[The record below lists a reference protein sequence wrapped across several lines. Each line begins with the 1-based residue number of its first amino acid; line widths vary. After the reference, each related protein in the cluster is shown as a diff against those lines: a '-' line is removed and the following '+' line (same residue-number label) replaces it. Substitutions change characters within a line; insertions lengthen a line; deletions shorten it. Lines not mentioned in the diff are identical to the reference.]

1 MHFLFSLK
9 DKQNILK
16 WDRFNDITCRT
27 KNEIANR
34 LNNYQ
39 KVMLIR
45 LKTIQHSKNKT
56 MKTQKSLL
64 IVGLFALITIFAAS
78 CGDGGKAA
86 REKAKMDSTRMADS
100 VAMVQKQIADSIAAL
115 PKSIAETAINT
126 PNLSTLV
133 AALTAAELVDVM
145 KGTDALTV
153 FAPTNDA
160 FAAIQSTVDML
171 LKPENKSKLQ
181 NVLKYHVVAGT
192 VKAADLSDGQEI
204 TTLQGE
210 KLKVTIKDGKVMIG
224 GAEVTN
230 ADVAVNNGV
239 VHMVNKVL
247 VPKKM

>member
-1 MHFLFSLK
+1 
-9 DKQNILK
+9 
-16 WDRFNDITCRT
+16 
-27 KNEIANR
+27 
-34 LNNYQ
+34 
-39 KVMLIR
+39 
-45 LKTIQHSKNKT
+45 
-56 MKTQKSLL
+56 MKTQKSIIL
-64 IVGLFALITIFAAS
+64 VALFAAFAFIVTS

-86 REKAKMDSTRMADS
+86 KEKATQDSIRIADSTAR
-100 VAMVQKQIADSIAAL
+100 VQFVADSIAAL

-133 AALTAAELVDVM
+133 AALTAGELVDVL

-171 LKPENKSKLQ
+171 LKAENKSKLQ
-181 NVLKYHVVAGT
+181 NVLKYHVVAGS
-192 VKAADLSDGQEI
+192 VKAADLKDGQEL

-210 KLKVTIKDGKVMIG
+210 KLKVSLKDGKVYVG

-230 ADVAVNNGV
+230 ADVAVTNGV
-239 VHMVNKVL
+239 VHMTNKVL

>member
-1 MHFLFSLK
+1 
-9 DKQNILK
+9 
-16 WDRFNDITCRT
+16 
-27 KNEIANR
+27 
-34 LNNYQ
+34 
-39 KVMLIR
+39 
-45 LKTIQHSKNKT
+45 

-64 IVGLFALITIFAAS
+64 VVGLFALFTLAITS

-86 REKAKMDSTRMADS
+86 REKAKMDSTRVADS
-100 VAMVQKQIADSIAAL
+100 VAMVEKKMAEEKAAL
-115 PKSIAETAINT
+115 DAMPKSIAETAVNT

-133 AALTAAELVDVM
+133 AALSAGELVDVF
-145 KGTDALTV
+145 KGTDAYTV

-181 NVLKYHVVAGT
+181 NVLKYHVVAGK
-192 VKAADLSDGQEI
+192 VMAADLKDGQEL

-210 KLKVTIKDGKVMIG
+210 KIKVAIKSGKVFVG

-230 ADVAVNNGV
+230 PDVAVNNGV
-239 VHMVNKVL
+239 VHMTNKVL

>member
-1 MHFLFSLK
+1 
-9 DKQNILK
+9 
-16 WDRFNDITCRT
+16 
-27 KNEIANR
+27 
-34 LNNYQ
+34 
-39 KVMLIR
+39 
-45 LKTIQHSKNKT
+45 

-64 IVGLFALITIFAAS
+64 VVGLFALFTLAITS

-86 REKAKMDSTRMADS
+86 REKAKMDSTRVADS
-100 VAMVQKQIADSIAAL
+100 VAMVEKKMAEEKAAL
-115 PKSIAETAINT
+115 DAMPKSIAETAVNT

-133 AALTAAELVDVM
+133 AALSAGELVDVF
-145 KGTDALTV
+145 KGTDAYTV

-181 NVLKYHVVAGT
+181 NVLKYHVVAGK
-192 VKAADLSDGQEI
+192 VMAADLKDGQEL

-210 KLKVTIKDGKVMIG
+210 KIKVANKGGKVFVG

-230 ADVAVNNGV
+230 PDVAVNNGV
-239 VHMVNKVL
+239 VHMTNKVL